1 MKKSIILVLLI
12 NLLFVVQ
19 VEAKNVKVEAMSDFS
34 TANPPDVLELK
45 ILNGFTTKSGKVVSD
60 NTIVK
65 GNVINVKDPKRL
77 KGNATF
83 SFEITDYKDPVTNST
98 LKIDKKI
105 IGKYSSLTDVTPK
118 GVIKTGAIAAG
129 NKIVG
134 AYLGPSVALVEGA
147 VKNEQGN
154 VVKSAAVS
162 VYESTP
168 LSYVEKGH
176 ELEFKAGDIFVM
188 SFKVKDSNDDDPE
201 SESEYESEQEEPEE
215 SSDIETDDNN

>member
-1 MKKSIILVLLI
+1 MKKLFLIILLLNI
-12 NLLFVVQ
+12 VFTIK

-34 TANPPDVLELK
+34 TANPPKVLELK
-45 ILNGFTTKSGKVVSD
+45 VLNGFTTKSGKVVSD
-60 NTIVK
+60 NTIVR

-77 KGNATF
+77 KRNASF
-83 SFEITDYKDPVTNST
+83 SFEITNYTDPSTGNT

-105 IGKYSSLTDVTPK
+105 IGKYSSLTDVTPT

-129 NKIVG
+129 NRIVG

-154 VVKSAAVS
+154 RVKSAATS

-176 ELEFKAGDIFVM
+176 ELEFKTGDIFVM
-188 SFKVKDSNDDDPE
+188 SFKVKEDDENESEFEQRVLEEDSNTGSFE
-201 SESEYESEQEEPEE
+201 
-215 SSDIETDDNN
+215 NN

>member
-1 MKKSIILVLLI
+1 MKKIFLIILLLNI
-12 NLLFVVQ
+12 VFTVR
-19 VEAKNVKVEAMSDFS
+19 VEAKNIRVETMSDFS

-45 ILNGFTTKSGKVVSD
+45 IKNGFTTKSGKVVSE
-60 NTIVK
+60 NSV
-65 GNVINVKDPKRL
+65 VIGKVVNVKDPKRL
-77 KGNATF
+77 KRNASF
-83 SFEITDYKDPVTNST
+83 SFEITGYKDSVTGCT
-98 LKIDKKI
+98 LNVDKKI
-105 IGKYSSLTDVTPK
+105 VGKYSSLTDVTPK

-154 VVKSAAVS
+154 VVKSAVTS

-176 ELEFKAGDIFVM
+176 ELEFKTGDVFVM
-188 SFKVKDSNDDDPE
+188 NFKVKEDKNENSDF
-201 SESEYESEQEEPEE
+201 EQEYSETE
-215 SSDIETDDNN
+215 SDIESAGN